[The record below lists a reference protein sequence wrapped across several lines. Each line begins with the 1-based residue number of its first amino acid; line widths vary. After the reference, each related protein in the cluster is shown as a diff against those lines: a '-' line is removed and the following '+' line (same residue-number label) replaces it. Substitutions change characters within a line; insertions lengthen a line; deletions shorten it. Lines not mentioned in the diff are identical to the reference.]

1 MHTCGGIVLL
11 KIEIKS
17 TQKTRWGGGGGQYQ
31 STGVS
36 ERGSIGEGEYRGGG
50 VVLNTVQQYKEND
63 RVIIIAQLC
72 IA

>member
-17 TQKTRWGGGGGQYQ
+17 TQKNKGGGGGGGQCQ

-36 ERGSIGEGEYRGGG
+36 GRGSIGE
-50 VVLNTVQQYKEND
+50 VLNTVQQYKEND